1 MNGRFSR
8 LEVDRVEEAQPSPVL
23 EPREVG
29 TATRTAESDMHAA
42 DQAYRAGQFE
52 LALQMYT
59 KALGKRQSMV
69 PAWVGQVQMLVELG
83 EHAEARLWA
92 DKALELF
99 RNHGDLLAAKC
110 RACLY
115 QGDQT
120 AALQCSDASLQSPGC
135 SPLRWE
141 ARGEVHLAQGNPR
154 ARNCFDKALADPTAD
169 WFDRVIV
176 ARAYHRFRKFAP
188 ALESANAA
196 TSLRS
201 QHAYCWHVLGECQ
214 ESLGWLGRAAATY
227 KHAIDLD
234 PSLPQP
240 KASLKRLQNQPFTTR
255 LSRRIGGMF
264 RR

>member
-8 LEVDRVEEAQPSPVL
+8 LEIEPVERAQAASAL

-29 TATRTAESDMHAA
+29 SVTRTPEFDMHAA
-42 DQAYRAGQFE
+42 DEAFRIGQFE

-69 PAWVGQVQMLVELG
+69 SAWVGQVQMLVELG
-83 EHAEARLWA
+83 ENAEARLWA
-92 DKALELF
+92 DKSLELF
-99 RNHGDLLAAKC
+99 RNNGDLLAAKS

-120 AALQCSDASLQSPGC
+120 AALRCSDASLQSPGC

-141 ARGEVHLAQGNPR
+141 ARGEVQLGGGNPR
-154 ARNCFDKALADPTAD
+154 ARDCFDKALADPAVD
-169 WFDRVIV
+169 WFDRVII
-176 ARAYHRFRKFAP
+176 ARAYLRFGRHAP
-188 ALESANAA
+188 ALEFASAA
-196 TSLRS
+196 TSLRP
-201 QHAYCWHVLGECQ
+201 QHAYCWYVLGQCQ
-214 ESLGWLGRAAATY
+214 ESLGWIGKAAANY
-227 KHAIDLD
+227 KHAIDLA

-240 KASLKRLQNQPFTTR
+240 KVSLRRLQNQSLMTR
-255 LSRRIGGMF
+255 LSHRIGGMF